1 VEEQDELATDG
12 ATGVEEGPAEV
23 STPQAPTLF
32 PSSFGLSFCVDS
44 AIAALEITAT
54 WGHYTRTE
62 SAVLTTAKTG
72 VPLRVWQRQPR
83 GGTQTVPLAE
93 AMGPFAPDP
102 EQPDVLVRGRA
113 RCRDGAWIVT
123 LFLVNGQEEPKQNR
137 DSAWIF
143 QPELRVRAPGGAAV
157 FQRRVPLGLPAAG
170 PDSVAAL
177 EAASLAMIYRR
188 QVEFAVGHGV
198 SVHATMAPTDSTCA
212 VELATRVA
220 PTYEVPQTQAPTP
233 AEIPGLHAAMF
244 DMRTLAETA
253 PEDLAAT
260 LTPLATAYEQWI
272 AAQATRLAQPA
283 GDLAAYRQPAEAALA
298 GCRAALARIREGIA
312 LLATDPQAAAA
323 FRFLNQAMWQQR
335 VHTLLA
341 AAQRRGEP
349 ADHGTIDTP
358 ANRSWRP
365 FQIAFILLNLPGI
378 THLQHPDRAAGSQAT
393 ADLLWFPT
401 GGGKTEAYLGLTA
414 YTLAIRRLQGPIAGR
429 SGEAGVAVLMRYTLR
444 LLTLQQFQRAAA
456 LICACE
462 MIRRET
468 LAAGDPRWGR
478 IPFRLGLWVGMR
490 TTPNTTEASHEAI
503 TQDRGMYTPGQT
515 RSGSPAQLTH
525 CPWCGTP
532 IDPGKHIVADVKGAR
547 RTFLYCG
554 DPLGTCP
561 FTAKKAPHEG
571 LPLVVVDDETYRL
584 LPALVIATVDKFAQM
599 PWNGA
604 VQMLFGQ
611 VDKYCPRHGFR
622 SPTIS
627 DADSHQAEGLLP
639 AVRSVPHAALR
650 PPDLIIQDE
659 LHLISGPLGTL
670 VGLYESAVDRLA
682 SWDVDGRRVRPKVI
696 ASTATI
702 RRAAD
707 QVHALF
713 LRKVA
718 IFPPQGLDAD
728 DNFFAR
734 QRPPDLTA
742 PGRRYLGICANGKRL
757 KAALIRVYVA

>member
-1 VEEQDELATDG
+1 
-12 ATGVEEGPAEV
+12 
-23 STPQAPTLF
+23 
-32 PSSFGLSFCVDS
+32 
-44 AIAALEITAT
+44 
-54 WGHYTRTE
+54 
-62 SAVLTTAKTG
+62 
-72 VPLRVWQRQPR
+72 
-83 GGTQTVPLAE
+83 
-93 AMGPFAPDP
+93 
-102 EQPDVLVRGRA
+102 
-113 RCRDGAWIVT
+113 
-123 LFLVNGQEEPKQNR
+123 
-137 DSAWIF
+137 
-143 QPELRVRAPGGAAV
+143 
-157 FQRRVPLGLPAAG
+157 
-170 PDSVAAL
+170 
-177 EAASLAMIYRR
+177 
-188 QVEFAVGHGV
+188 
-198 SVHATMAPTDSTCA
+198 
-212 VELATRVA
+212 
-220 PTYEVPQTQAPTP
+220 
-233 AEIPGLHAAMF
+233 
-244 DMRTLAETA
+244 
-253 PEDLAAT
+253 
-260 LTPLATAYEQWI
+260 
-272 AAQATRLAQPA
+272 
-283 GDLAAYRQPAEAALA
+283 
-298 GCRAALARIREGIA
+298 
-312 LLATDPQAAAA
+312 
-323 FRFLNQAMWQQR
+323 
-335 VHTLLA
+335 
-341 AAQRRGEP
+341 
-349 ADHGTIDTP
+349 
-358 ANRSWRP
+358 
-365 FQIAFILLNLPGI
+365 
-378 THLQHPDRAAGSQAT
+378 
-393 ADLLWFPT
+393 
-401 GGGKTEAYLGLTA
+401 
-414 YTLAIRRLQGPIAGR
+414 LQGPIAGR

-532 IDPGKHIVADVKGAR
+532 IDPGKHIVADVKGYR

-561 FTAKKAPHEG
+561 FTAKQAPHEG
-571 LPLVVVDDETYRL
+571 LPLVVVDEEIYRL

-611 VDKYCPRHGFR
+611 VDQYCPRHGFR

-682 SWDVDGRRVRPKVI
+682 SWDVAGQRVRPKVI

-734 QRPPDLTA
+734 QRPPSADA

-757 KAALIRVYVA
+757 KAALIRVYVAYLGAAASLHQKYGQAADPWMTLVGYFNSMNELAGMRRLVDDDVKTRLGKIDARGLARRPLRTVEELTSRKSAGDIPRVLTLLEQPFETGILAPLAARSRSGTASKGPLPLDVLLATNMISVGVDVPRLGLMVVAGQPKNTAEYIQATSRVGRNAPGLVCTVYNWARPRDLSHYESFEHYHATFYQHVEPLSVTPFAPRARDRGLAALLVSYLRLLGTEFNLNDGARKLLTANHPQVKAAIAELAERAAVVTGKQQDGDEVRAELQTLADHWAHEAQAGTGGRILGYRAGKDGLTVALLHAPELGQWHRFTCLNSLRDVEPSIGLFLQDGGFDQEPAPASVVADGETNL